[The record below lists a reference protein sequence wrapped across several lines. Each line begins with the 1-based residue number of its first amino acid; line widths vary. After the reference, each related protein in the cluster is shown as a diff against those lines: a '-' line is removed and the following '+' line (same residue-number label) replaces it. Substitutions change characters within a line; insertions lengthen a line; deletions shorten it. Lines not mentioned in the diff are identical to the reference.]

1 MDTDSIA
8 TDNISIL
15 TETTD
20 FTVDDDAITVCTG
33 SSTPEGAKKLKKEWK
48 EAYIINKKLAAIKM
62 THEEIRTW
70 RENNPLLVET
80 VAALTST
87 KFKEMIGIIKIIT
100 SQKEKESPPKQEEPP
115 GRPEEALED
124 S

>member
-1 MDTDSIA
+1 
-8 TDNISIL
+8 
-15 TETTD
+15 
-20 FTVDDDAITVCTG
+20 
-33 SSTPEGAKKLKKEWK
+33 
-48 EAYIINKKLAAIKM
+48 M

-70 RENNPLLVET
+70 REKNPLLVET

-100 SQKEKESPPKQEEPP
+100 SQKEKENPPKQKEPP